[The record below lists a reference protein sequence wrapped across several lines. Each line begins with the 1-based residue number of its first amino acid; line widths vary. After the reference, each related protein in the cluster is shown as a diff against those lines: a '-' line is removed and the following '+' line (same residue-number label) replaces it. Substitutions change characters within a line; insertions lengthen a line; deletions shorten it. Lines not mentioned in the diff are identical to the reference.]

1 VRDQTTGI
9 TLRVTPHV
17 TSNRQVSMQL
27 HAENSSIATAP
38 GDIGITFQTQEAENH
53 ILVNDG
59 ETAVIGGLTVTQ
71 VTVSK
76 QGIPFLVDLPVLGR
90 IFGFTSRKEQR
101 RDLLILVTPHIVD
114 DIPGTGASPDRP

>member
-1 VRDQTTGI
+1 
-9 TLRVTPHV
+9 
-17 TSNRQVSMQL
+17 
-27 HAENSSIATAP
+27 
-38 GDIGITFQTQEAENH
+38 
-53 ILVNDG
+53 
-59 ETAVIGGLTVTQ
+59 VTQ

-114 DIPGTGASPDRP
+114 DVPGATTSPDRP